1 MREPQLLR
9 EIERL
14 ADADHADAEDHVV
27 ADLGRLTRAGITA
40 VHNLPAHLFE
50 YRTRFLERLCA
61 PSGHQR
67 QRGCL
72 GAADTAGDW
81 AVERQLAGRG
91 CKLVSLARR
100 GDVDR

>member
-9 EIERL
+9 QIERL
-14 ADADHADAEDHVV
+14 ADADHAYAQDHII
-27 ADLGRLTRAGITA
+27 ADFGRLTRTRITA
-40 VHNLPAHLFE
+40 MHNLPAHLFE

-91 CKLVSLARR
+91 CKLVSPTRR
-100 GDVDR
+100 SDVD